1 MTFYNKKN
9 PVELKHCEMSSSY
22 GVFYLMKL
30 KPQKEGNYYRGPPQ
44 AGTGLKMQTIFFS
57 KLHCEGYIADL
68 RYIAGSL
75 LLEVL
80 SAILDSTRSTV
91 KRKIFAF

>member
-1 MTFYNKKN
+1 MQYVINQALSKN
-9 PVELKHCEMSSSY
+9 ADE
-22 GVFYLMKL
+22 F
-30 KPQKEGNYYRGPPQ
+30 
-44 AGTGLKMQTIFFS
+44 FFS

-75 LLEVL
+75 LLGVL
-80 SAILDSTRSTV
+80 SAILESMRSTV

>member
-1 MTFYNKKN
+1 MGG
-9 PVELKHCEMSSSY
+9 VELVT
-22 GVFYLMKL
+22 GA
-30 KPQKEGNYYRGPPQ
+30 PPQ

-75 LLEVL
+75 LLGVL
-80 SAILDSTRSTV
+80 SAILESMRSTV
-91 KRKIFAF
+91 KRKILLFRERHAPQP

>member
-1 MTFYNKKN
+1 
-9 PVELKHCEMSSSY
+9 
-22 GVFYLMKL
+22 MKL
-30 KPQKEGNYYRGPPQ
+30 LPSVFSSLYSKIKTFVTGAPPQ
-44 AGTGLKMQTIFFS
+44 AGTDLKMQTFFFFS

>member
-1 MTFYNKKN
+1 MATI
-9 PVELKHCEMSSSY
+9 LIAHI
-22 GVFYLMKL
+22 VFIT
-30 KPQKEGNYYRGPPQ
+30 GAPPQ

-75 LLEVL
+75 LLGVL
-80 SAILDSTRSTV
+80 SAILESTRSTV